1 MKIGITIVTHH
12 KPFLIK
18 SSLNSLSSQSFK
30 NYDLNFIF
38 IKGSGIKKTKTY
50 RRFNLLASKLKNSRY
65 QLSMDSKEVFNII
78 KNYKKTNKIHIYDNN
93 QSLDSGAWIK
103 YISKKTWNKYD
114 YTFFLM
120 EGFLFKNKYALEDA
134 INFIKNKKPNMIMLG
149 SELIFHTKKVVK
161 KLAHNP
167 YEKNI
172 NKKKMNDYHQHNIDK
187 VLKEF
192 GKVNNLKIIINN
204 WKKYNFFRKDNN
216 DIVINFVSTNYF
228 NFFKKMRLYIKYIIK
243 EKNIFNPFQKKIFYS
258 EGDFRYLIP
267 TKFLNLKL
275 FKKNIYLNNIS
286 AHLIN
291 SPFFFVN
298 GCQHIYSKEYLSTL
312 AKNFK
317 KYNLVN
323 FVYNTPFSGSSL
335 EIIWGLLPSAFKFEK
350 WYLDCLHRPRKN
362 FYNYIRE
369 DTKKGMKKY
378 MKMYGINHE

>member
-172 NKKKMNDYHQHNIDK
+172 NKKK
-187 VLKEF
+187 
-192 GKVNNLKIIINN
+192 
-204 WKKYNFFRKDNN
+204 
-216 DIVINFVSTNYF
+216 
-228 NFFKKMRLYIKYIIK
+228 
-243 EKNIFNPFQKKIFYS
+243 
-258 EGDFRYLIP
+258 
-267 TKFLNLKL
+267 
-275 FKKNIYLNNIS
+275 
-286 AHLIN
+286 
-291 SPFFFVN
+291 
-298 GCQHIYSKEYLSTL
+298 
-312 AKNFK
+312 
-317 KYNLVN
+317 
-323 FVYNTPFSGSSL
+323 
-335 EIIWGLLPSAFKFEK
+335 
-350 WYLDCLHRPRKN
+350 
-362 FYNYIRE
+362 
-369 DTKKGMKKY
+369 
-378 MKMYGINHE
+378 